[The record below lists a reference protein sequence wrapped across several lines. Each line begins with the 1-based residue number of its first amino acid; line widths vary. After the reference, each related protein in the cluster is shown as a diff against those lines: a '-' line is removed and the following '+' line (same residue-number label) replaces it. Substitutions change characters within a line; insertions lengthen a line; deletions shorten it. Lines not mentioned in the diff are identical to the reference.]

1 MIPVSIC
8 TFNIENL
15 YMRYKIFD
23 YRTGDRFKRKILSA
37 KELREKGGFLPSY
50 EMKNSF
56 RIYDKD
62 SWRMLTARAIKGYGD
77 FTGRGRGGGAHNKKL
92 PDILCLVEVDS
103 MDAIRLFNEKYL
115 ASYYDYAILID
126 GNDPRRIDVG
136 LLSKYKIKSI
146 STNIYEPYDKIEGS
160 STTTNTTNTTK
171 PSKRKYLFSRDCL
184 IVEIE
189 IPGADKILTLFLN
202 HLKSKLV
209 FENKDAAKRVK
220 EEKEANEL
228 REAQAKKVAEFVRKR
243 FSGDLFD
250 KEDFVVLGDFND
262 TPDSPYLKKLV
273 KELGM
278 VDVISSSF
286 ARKEDKWT
294 YYWDGENAVTQ
305 IDYILLSPHLAKNS
319 TKLPYIERRGI
330 SNARKT
336 SHLDT
341 NNGEKI
347 PFNFKR
353 FPQVSNKIEASDHC
367 PVFLELMVG

>member
-37 KELREKGGFLPSY
+37 KELREKGGFLPGY
-50 EMKNSF
+50 GMKNSF

-62 SWRMLTARAIKGYGD
+62 SWRKLTARAIKGYGD
-77 FTGRGRGGGAHNKKL
+77 FTGRGGGPDDKKL

-103 MDAIRLFNEKYL
+103 MDALRLFNEKYL
-115 ASYYDYAILID
+115 DNYYDYAILID

-136 LLSKYKIKSI
+136 ILSKYKIKSI
-146 STNIYEPYDKIEGS
+146 STNIYEPYEKTEGS
-160 STTTNTTNTTK
+160 STTITTT
-171 PSKRKYLFSRDCL
+171 SKQKYLFSRDCL
-184 IVEIE
+184 IVEVE
-189 IPGADKILTLFLN
+189 IPGADKTLTLFLN

-209 FENKDAAKRVK
+209 FEKKDAAKRAK

-228 REAQAKKVAEFVRKR
+228 REAQAKKVAEFVKKR

-250 KEDFVVLGDFND
+250 KEEFVVLGDFND
-262 TPDSPYLKKLV
+262 TPDSPWLKKLV

-278 VDVISSSF
+278 VDVIASSF
-286 ARKEDKWT
+286 TRKEDKWT

-319 TKLPYIERRGI
+319 TKSPYIERRGI

-336 SHLDT
+336 SHLDS
-341 NNGEKI
+341 NDGEKI

-367 PVFLELMVG
+367 PVFLELMVS

>member
-15 YMRYKIFD
+15 YMRYKVFD
-23 YRTGDRFKRKILSA
+23 YRTGDRFKRKILTA

-62 SWRMLTARAIKGYGD
+62 SWRKLTARAIKGYGD
-77 FTGRGRGGGAHNKKL
+77 FRARGRGPDDKKL

-103 MDAIRLFNEKYL
+103 MDALRLFNEKYL
-115 ASYYDYAILID
+115 DSHYDYAILID

-146 STNIYEPYDKIEGS
+146 STNIYEPYEKTEGRRG
-160 STTTNTTNTTK
+160 STTITTTTS
-171 PSKRKYLFSRDCL
+171 SKRKYLFSRDCL
-184 IVEIE
+184 IVEVE

-209 FENKDAAKRVK
+209 FEKEDAAKKAK

-228 REAQAKKVAEFVRKR
+228 REAQARKVAEFVRKR

-286 ARKEDKWT
+286 KRKEDRWT
-294 YYWDGENAVTQ
+294 YYWAGENAVTQ

-336 SHLDT
+336 SHLDS
-341 NNGEKI
+341 NDGDKI
-347 PFNFKR
+347 PFDFKR
-353 FPQVSNKIEASDHC
+353 FPQVSNKMEASDHC
-367 PVFLELMVG
+367 PVFLDLMVS